1 MDDAVIWNR
10 NFGTLWTGQFL
21 VTAGLTVVVPLLPFY
36 MTQLGAVSTET
47 NMLWSGLSL
56 AAPAIPLTLAAPFWG
71 RLGDRYG
78 RKLMVVRALFG
89 IAFSMILMS
98 LARTPLQ
105 FFIARLVQGAFG
117 GIDNAAASF
126 ACTQTPPE
134 IRGKVMGD
142 LQTAT
147 AAGALIGPLAG
158 GLLSDRYGFSP
169 LILSIGILI
178 GICGLCAV
186 WGLREQ
192 KESRPAI
199 AATVPLRKVAR
210 NLFSRYEALS
220 FVLAGLCAQVGS
232 YGIVMIFAVHVRE
245 LLVDPGHAAGW
256 VGALQA
262 VTLTATLIGAAWW
275 GRRNDRHPLKR
286 NFVIASFWCALSVV
300 LQSLPSQVGW
310 LFPLRFLQGFC
321 LSAIR
326 QSVYLQVSRAL
337 PPEHQG
343 GGIGV
348 ANSFLTLG
356 QVIGSLTGGILSAYV
371 SPAWVFI
378 SMSGFYTLGAFLVL
392 SARNPDGEQ
401 SKYFRLEGG
410 KTIS

>member
-1 MDDAVIWNR
+1 MGEGAIWNR
-10 NFGTLWTGQFL
+10 NFGILWAGQFL

-36 MTQLGAVSTET
+36 LEQLGAVSTET

-56 AAPAIPLTLAAPFWG
+56 AAPAIPLTLAAPLWG
-71 RLGDRYG
+71 RIGDRYG
-78 RKLMVVRALFG
+78 LKLMVIRALFG

-105 FFIARLVQGAFG
+105 FFIARLLQGVFG
-117 GIDNAAASF
+117 GIDNAATSF
-126 ACTQTPPE
+126 VSMQTPPE
-134 IRGKVMGD
+134 IRGKAMGG

-169 LILSIGILI
+169 LILSLGILI
-178 GICGLCAV
+178 GISGLCAA
-186 WGLREQ
+186 WGLRE
-192 KESRPAI
+192 KKGSRQVIAAI
-199 AATVPLRKVAR
+199 APLRTVAC
-210 NLFSRYEALS
+210 NLLGRYEALS
-220 FVLAGLCAQVGS
+220 FILAGLCMQIGS
-232 YGIVMIFAVHVRE
+232 YGIVTIFAIHVRE

-275 GRRNDRHPLKR
+275 GRHNDRHPLKR
-286 NFVIASFWCALSVV
+286 NFVIASFGCALSVA

-310 LFPLRFLQGFC
+310 LFPLRFMQGFC
-321 LSAIR
+321 LSAVR
-326 QSVYLQVSRAL
+326 QSVYLQVSRGS
-337 PPEHQG
+337 PSEHQG
-343 GGIGV
+343 IGIGV

-356 QVIGSLTGGILSAYV
+356 QVIGSLTGGILSAHV

-378 SMSGFYTLGAFLVL
+378 SMGGIYTLGAVLVL
-392 SARNPDGEQ
+392 PARNPDDEQ

>member
-1 MDDAVIWNR
+1 MGEAAIWNR
-10 NFGTLWTGQFL
+10 NFRILCAGQFL

-36 MTQLGAVSTET
+36 LEQLGAVSTEM

-89 IAFSMILMS
+89 IAFSMILLS

-105 FFIARLVQGAFG
+105 FFVARLLQGAFG

-126 ACTQTPPE
+126 ASTQTPPE
-134 IRGKVMGD
+134 IRGKVLGG

-178 GICGLCAV
+178 GVGGLCAA
-186 WGLREQ
+186 WGMRE
-192 KESRPAI
+192 KKGSRQAI
-199 AATVPLRKVAR
+199 AAAVPLRTITSH
-210 NLFSRYEALS
+210 LLGRYEALS

-232 YGIVMIFAVHVRE
+232 YGMVTIFAIHVRE
-245 LLVDPGHAAGW
+245 LLADPRHASGV

-262 VTLTATLIGAAWW
+262 VTLTATLIGATWW
-275 GRRNDRHPLKR
+275 GRHNDRHPLKR
-286 NFVIASFWCALSVV
+286 NFVIASLGCALSVA
-300 LQSLPSQVGW
+300 LQSLPSQAGW
-310 LFPLRFLQGFC
+310 LFPLRFMQGFC
-321 LSAIR
+321 VSAIG
-326 QSVYLQVSRAL
+326 QSVYLQVSRGL

-371 SPAWVFI
+371 SAAWVFI
-378 SMSGFYTLGAFLVL
+378 SMGCIHTLGAVLVL
-392 SARNPDGEQ
+392 LARNPDGEQ
-401 SKYFRLEGG
+401 SRYLRLEGG